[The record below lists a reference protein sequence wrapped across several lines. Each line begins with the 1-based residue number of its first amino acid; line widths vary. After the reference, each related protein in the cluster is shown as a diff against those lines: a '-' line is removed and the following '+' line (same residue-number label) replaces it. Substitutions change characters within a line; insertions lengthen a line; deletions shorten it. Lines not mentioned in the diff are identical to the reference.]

1 MTIFKRHILSGI
13 LAFSGCIAVLTG
25 CTKLDITPVSSLTP
39 ANFPQTPAQFI
50 AAAGP
55 IYTKFRGGPDRSYW
69 ITANIVA
76 DENVM
81 VARGGNWFDGGIYAA
96 MNLHT
101 YDQDNSLVLNN
112 WTWGFGTISTCN
124 QVLSLFSTVAE
135 STAKAQTV
143 AEIKT
148 MRAMSYFYMMDLYG
162 NIPVSKTFGDTTNL
176 ATQSRAQV
184 FSFIESEL
192 LEQIP
197 NLSTTVNAT
206 TYGRPTKY
214 LAYAI
219 LAKMYINASY
229 YIGTDRNADAVKMCD
244 NIITAGKYALDA
256 DYLGMFK
263 PNNGPQI
270 KDFIFAVPFDNVQAL
285 GQYYARFTMH
295 PALRA
300 KYSMPYSPA
309 GPIYSYS
316 SYYALYTDPK
326 DIRRKQYLTGKQFT
340 HAGVPIM
347 ITTTNKG
354 LDDNYTGSNPT
365 GTVVHQL
372 EFTPEIKWRNN
383 ATFDI
388 GNDELANEQGYRN
401 IKFYPDSTSTVR
413 DQSNDLP
420 MFRYA
425 DILLT
430 KAEAILRGAAAT
442 NGETALSLV
451 NTVRARAQA
460 SPLTAITLP
469 VLLDERGRELAMEM
483 WRRNDLIRFGQFE
496 KPWGIKTNADPQRR
510 IFPIPKSEIQ
520 LNPKL
525 VQNPGY

>member
-1 MTIFKRHILSGI
+1 
-13 LAFSGCIAVLTG
+13 
-25 CTKLDITPVSSLTP
+25 
-39 ANFPQTPAQFI
+39 
-50 AAAGP
+50 
-55 IYTKFRGGPDRSYW
+55 
-69 ITANIVA
+69 
-76 DENVM
+76 
-81 VARGGNWFDGGIYAA
+81 
-96 MNLHT
+96 
-101 YDQDNSLVLNN
+101 
-112 WTWGFGTISTCN
+112 
-124 QVLSLFSTVAE
+124 
-135 STAKAQTV
+135 
-143 AEIKT
+143 
-148 MRAMSYFYMMDLYG
+148 MSYFYMMDLYG

-184 FSFIESEL
+184 FAFIESEL

-197 NLSTTVNAT
+197 NLSTTVSAT

-219 LAKMYINASY
+219 LAKMYINATY

-316 SYYALYTDPK
+316 SYYALYTDTK
-326 DIRRKQYLTGKQFT
+326 DIRRKQYLTGKQYT
-340 HAGVPIM
+340 YAGVPITV
-347 ITTTNKG
+347 TTTNKG
-354 LDDNYTGSNPT
+354 LDDNYTGPNPT
-365 GTVVHQL
+365 ATVVHQL
-372 EFTPEIKWRNN
+372 EFTPDIVWRNN

-420 MFRYA
+420 LFRYA

-460 SPLTAITLP
+460 SPLAAVTLP

>member
-1 MTIFKRHILSGI
+1 MTRFKQHIIFGF
-13 LAFSGCIAVLTG
+13 LALTGCIAGLTG
-25 CTKLDITPVSSLTP
+25 CTKLDIDPVSSLTP
-39 ANFPQTPAQFI
+39 ANFPKTEAQFL
-50 AAAGP
+50 AATGP
-55 IYTKFRGGPDRSYW
+55 IYTAFRDGPNRAYW
-69 ITANIVA
+69 LTANIVA

-101 YDQDNSLVLNN
+101 YDQDNSLVLVN

-124 QVLSLFSTVAE
+124 QVLSLFTTVPE
-135 STAKAQTV
+135 SPAKAQTV
-143 AEIKT
+143 SEIKT
-148 MRAMSYFYMMDLYG
+148 MRALSYFYMMDLYG
-162 NIPVSKTFGDTTNL
+162 NIPISKTFGDTTNL
-176 ATQSRAQV
+176 NTQSRAQV
-184 FSFIESEL
+184 FAFIESEL

-197 NLSTTVNAT
+197 NLTTTVDAS

-214 LAYAI
+214 LAYAV

-229 YIGTDRNADAVKMCD
+229 YIGTDRNDDAVKMCD
-244 NIITAGKYALDA
+244 NIISAGKYALDP

-263 PNNGPQI
+263 YNNGPQI

-295 PALRA
+295 PALRT
-300 KYSMPYSPA
+300 KYGMPYSPA

-326 DIRRKQYLTGKQFT
+326 DIRSKQYLVGKQFNRD
-340 HAGVPIM
+340 GSPIN

-354 LDDNYTGSNPT
+354 LDDRYAGSNPT

-372 EFTPEIKWRNN
+372 EFTPDIVWRNN

-388 GNDELANEQGYRN
+388 GNDELANEMGYRN

-430 KAEAILRGAAAT
+430 KAEAILRGAAPT
-442 NGETALSLV
+442 NGDNPVSLV
-451 NTVRARAQA
+451 NTVRARAKA
-460 SPLTAITLP
+460 SPLTEVTLP
-469 VLLDERGRELAMEM
+469 ILLDERGRELAMEM

-496 KPWGIKTNADPQRR
+496 KPWGIKMNADPQRR